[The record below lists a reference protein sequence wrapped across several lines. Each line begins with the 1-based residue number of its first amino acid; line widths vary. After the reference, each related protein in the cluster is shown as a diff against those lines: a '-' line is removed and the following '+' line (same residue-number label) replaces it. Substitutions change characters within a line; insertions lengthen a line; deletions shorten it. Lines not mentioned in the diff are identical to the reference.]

1 MDQRFAVEGVGAGTP
16 LGEAAPALLLT
27 KADPLFKLESA
38 AAGGA
43 DMDAVHDMRVASRR
57 LREVMRLLAP
67 VYSSR
72 EFGAWYKRVRRI
84 TRALGPVRDADV
96 FIDDFTKM
104 LRELGPGGS
113 RAVAFMVG
121 YRMGLRERELAAL
134 NDELAKLDLAA
145 NRKSFAKLARSASDS
160 AEAASPL
167 AAFAHAAVAERAA
180 IVFGAQPVALDEANT
195 LEQHALR
202 IDYKRLRYAV
212 EAFAPC
218 YGDDFDDLHD
228 TLTSFQ
234 DALGDLH
241 DLHLFIDL
249 LHDPERVI
257 AANRAGVSA
266 ADLEEIAAVLA
277 RRARE
282 RYVRFVGLAAA
293 HPPEALLPELL
304 LPLTR
309 VPAAPVALAASE
321 APDAILVEAT
331 LLGDGFPDAGSEEG
345 VPTVDLARVP
355 VIVPL
360 APGSEPWSVAFER
373 DLDLPSDEPVYDDV
387 TPEPLAQSECAALAP
402 DPHEDGA

>member
-1 MDQRFAVEGVGAGTP
+1 MDQRFAVEGVGARTP

-67 VYSSR
+67 VYPSK
-72 EFGAWYKRVRRI
+72 EFRAWYKRVRRI

-104 LRELGPGGS
+104 LRDLGPGGS

-121 YRMGLRERELAAL
+121 YRMGLRERELEAL
-134 NDELAKLDLAA
+134 NDELAKLDLATS
-145 NRKSFAKLARSASDS
+145 RKAFARLGRSASDS
-160 AEAASPL
+160 PEAASPL

-180 IVFGAQPVALDEANT
+180 TVFGAQPAAMDEAHM
-195 LEQHALR
+195 LQQHALR

-234 DALGDLH
+234 DVLGDLH

-249 LHDPERVI
+249 LHDPERVS
-257 AANRAGVSA
+257 AANRAGVSQ
-266 ADLEEIAAVLA
+266 ADLEEVAAVLA
-277 RRARE
+277 RRAHE
-282 RYVRFVGLAAA
+282 KYVAFRALADA
-293 HPPEALLPELL
+293 HPPAALLPQLL

-309 VPAAPVALAASE
+309 VPEESAAPAVPE
-321 APDAILVEAT
+321 QGGAILVEAT
-331 LLGDGFPDAGSEEG
+331 LVGDGFPDAEPDAG

-355 VIVPL
+355 VVPPV
-360 APGSEPWSVAFER
+360 APGAEPWSAAFER
-373 DLDLPSDEPVYDDV
+373 ELDLPSGEPVPD
-387 TPEPLAQSECAALAP
+387 AALELPKLPDAP
-402 DPHEDGA
+402 ADESAPREAGA